1 MGIWGSGLVFREVVK
16 NCGGGEG
23 GGGSVEAEFQS
34 DNLHVDIVPFC
45 LIGAQVAAS
54 QA

>member
-1 MGIWGSGLVFREVVK
+1 MFREVVQ
-16 NCGGGEG
+16 NG
-23 GGGSVEAEFQS
+23 GGGGGILQRQRSVEAEFQS

-45 LIGAQVAAS
+45 LIGAQIAAS